1 MEFID
6 YYGVLGVGRDAD
18 ERAIK
23 KAYRKL
29 ARQYHPDVNPD
40 DPAAEQRFKEVGE
53 AYAVLSDAERRARY
67 DKYGRQYGKDWEQAE
82 AYEEAR
88 RRAGSRSAGAGG
100 PFGGGQQ
107 YTYTSSGGEG
117 DFSDLFEEM
126 FGREGAFNEYKRG
139 GAGGAGN
146 PFGRQGRRRFAGAD
160 LRAQLTLPL
169 TEVLTDQKQV
179 VTVGGRK
186 IRLTIP
192 AGVAD
197 GQTIRIKGQGAEAP
211 GGQRGDLYI
220 TFEIVE
226 PAGVRREG
234 DDLYVRV
241 PVDVYTALLGGKAE
255 AEAPTGK
262 VRFPVAAGTQPGASV
277 RLRGKGMP
285 RYKADGAGDLYAEL
299 EVRLPETLS
308 ADERAALER
317 ARAAST
323 VPTPAA

>member
-6 YYGVLGVGRDAD
+6 YYSVLGVERGAD
-18 ERAIK
+18 EKAVKR
-23 KAYRKL
+23 AYRKL

-40 DPAAEQRFKEVGE
+40 DDSAEQKFKEVGE
-53 AYAVLSDAERRARY
+53 AYAVLSDPERRARY

-88 RRAGSRSAGAGG
+88 RKAGHRSGSAGGT
-100 PFGGGQQ
+100 PFGGGQT
-107 YTYTSSGGEG
+107 YTYAGSGGEG

-139 GAGGAGN
+139 GAGGEGN

-160 LRAQLTLPL
+160 LRAQLSLPL
-169 TEVLTDQKQV
+169 GEVLADRQQV
-179 VTVGGRK
+179 VTVGERK

-226 PAGVRREG
+226 PPGVRRDG
-234 DDLYVRV
+234 DDLRVRV

-255 AEAPTGK
+255 VDAPTGK
-262 VRFPVAAGTQPGASV
+262 VRFPVAAGTQPGANV
-277 RLRGKGMP
+277 RLKGKGMP
-285 RYKADGAGDLYAEL
+285 RYRADGAGDLYAEID
-299 EVRLPETLS
+299 VRIPAPLS
-308 ADERAALER
+308 SDERAALER
-317 ARAAST
+317 ARAAT
-323 VPTPAA
+323 TPSP